1 MAVKN
6 KVSVVEHTLVP
17 TILSSMG
24 MLAAF
29 SFTFAAQNT
38 FNTVITTKVW
48 WKRLLFVW
56 GYASIIFTAVILV
69 MYYFGKEE
77 SEEITIETTTDAS
90 KTNKE
95 QRVGDID
102 GTSSGVN
109 SEKEPESS
117 TIVIKELDSVPEE
130 SISEEPDLDPIIEE
144 SVPKK
149 PEEPMI
155 DPSLIPE
162 SNTNS
167 E

>member
-38 FNTVITTKVW
+38 FNTVITTTVW

-77 SEEITIETTTDAS
+77 SEEITIETTTDAAKNKGLNS
-90 KTNKE
+90 TNQE
-95 QRVGDID
+95 QKVGI
-102 GTSSGVN
+102 SEVNSGVT
-109 SEKEPESS
+109 EPESP
-117 TIVIKELDSVPEE
+117 TIVIKEIESEPIKEEPIQPTKEDEPVMSQNSRTLVPTEEE
-130 SISEEPDLDPIIEE
+130 SNQVE
-144 SVPKK
+144 
-149 PEEPMI
+149 
-155 DPSLIPE
+155 
-162 SNTNS
+162 
-167 E
+167 